1 MVFVKIFGLICNTN
15 AATKKVK
22 ASCLLEGAAAA
33 GRGVTGQ
40 EAEMVAPLVRRQE
53 RFTERT
59 VCLLSASAVVK
70 KTHKLT

>member
-1 MVFVKIFGLICNTN
+1 MVFVKIFGLISNIN
-15 AATKKVK
+15 ATTKKVK
-22 ASCLLEGAAAA
+22 ASCLLEGTAAALL
-33 GRGVTGQ
+33 TGQ
-40 EAEMVAPLVRRQE
+40 AAEMVALVQRQE